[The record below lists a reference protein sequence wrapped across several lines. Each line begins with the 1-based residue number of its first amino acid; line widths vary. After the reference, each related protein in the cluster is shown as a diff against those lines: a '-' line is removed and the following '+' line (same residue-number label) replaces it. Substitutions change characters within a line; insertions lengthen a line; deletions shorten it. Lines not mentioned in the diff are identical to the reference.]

1 MNIFNTRN
9 QIEDKGLCFICI
21 FIQIDLESTKSLKF
35 LLLLSETLRY
45 TRLNTGGGIKM
56 TLTKKEFISQY
67 KTVFQSMFT
76 YTYEEGTAEQHYAA
90 LGIFIKNYLSTYW
103 QDTRESYIE
112 RGAKQVF
119 YFSMEFLPGRQLK
132 NNAYNLGILDVI
144 KEGLSELDL
153 SFETLEEAEAD
164 PALGNGGLGRL
175 ASCFMESLASLSIP
189 GHGNG
194 IRYQYGLFR
203 QKFVDGYQVEVPENW
218 LRNRNVWET
227 RNDKSTCMVRF
238 GGNVWL
244 EQNDYG
250 HYEVKYENTL
260 NVLAVPY
267 DTPMVGYHNNKINN
281 LRLWSAEIPVEEEA
295 NYHTLDEIQPISE
308 ITQVLYPDDS
318 NYEGQLLRLK
328 QEYFMVSA
336 GVQSIIRH
344 FRKYN
349 VPRKNIP
356 DKVAIHIN
364 DTHPALVIPELMRIL
379 MDEEHLTWEQAWEIT
394 QKTCS
399 YTNHTILREALE
411 KWPIDMMKELL
422 PRIYMIIEEL
432 NRRFVEHH
440 LPLYGERIT
449 WQTAILQNGVVNM
462 AHLAVIG
469 SHSVNGVAKLHSE
482 ILMND
487 VLKDFFEIYPER
499 FNNKTNGI
507 TQRRWVHLANPELT
521 KLLDEKIGEQWKT
534 NPSELKVFKSFEK
547 DEETLERLAAIKLEN
562 KKILAAHIEKVKGFK
577 VNPHA
582 VFDVQIKRLHAYKRQ
597 HLNALNIL
605 YRYLEIKKNPNK
617 EVVPRVFIFGAK
629 AAPSYVYAKQII
641 KVINSLA
648 ELVNNDPDIG
658 DKLKIVF
665 FENYGV
671 SLAEKIIPAADV
683 SEQISLASMEASGT
697 SNMKLMANGALTLAT
712 LDGANIEIK
721 DFVGDDNIFIFGM
734 TDKEVY
740 ELKAKQTYNARALYD
755 SDDRIRRV
763 LDALVDGTI
772 PGLQGEG
779 HAIVE
784 SLLQYNDEYFV
795 LEDFSSYVD
804 AQDKVDDLYR
814 DQSEWTR
821 KSLLNIASSAP
832 FSADYTIKKYADD
845 IWKVKQYYKDAE
857 GVQPLDEPLA

>member
-1 MNIFNTRN
+1 MN
-9 QIEDKGLCFICI
+9 
-21 FIQIDLESTKSLKF
+21 
-35 LLLLSETLRY
+35 
-45 TRLNTGGGIKM
+45 
-56 TLTKKEFISQY
+56 LTVQEFIEEY
-67 KTVFQSMFT
+67 KTQFQTMFA
-76 YTYEEGTAEQHYAA
+76 YSYEEGTTEQHYTA
-90 LGIFIKNYLSTYW
+90 LGIFIKNYLSRHW
-103 QDTRESYIE
+103 KETRESYIKE
-112 RGAKQVF
+112 GAKQVY
-119 YFSMEFLPGRQLK
+119 YFSMEFLPGRQLR
-132 NNAYNLGILDVI
+132 NNAYNLGILDII
-144 KEGLSELDL
+144 KEGLTELDL
-153 SFETLEEAEAD
+153 SFDSIAEAEAD

-175 ASCFMESLASLSIP
+175 ASCFMDSLASLSIP
-189 GHGNG
+189 GNGNG

-227 RNDKSTCMVRF
+227 RNNKSTCLVRF

-244 EQNDYG
+244 EPNDKGY
-250 HYEVKYENTL
+250 YEAKYENTL

-267 DTPMVGYHNNKINN
+267 DTPMVGYRNNKVNN

-356 DKVAIHIN
+356 DKIAIHIN
-364 DTHPALVIPELMRIL
+364 DTHPALAIPELMRIL
-379 MDEEHLTWEQAWEIT
+379 MDEEHLTWDQAWEIT

-422 PRIYMIIEEL
+422 PRIYMIIEEI
-432 NRRFVEHH
+432 NRRFVDYH

-469 SHSVNGVAKLHSE
+469 SHSVNGVAKLHTD
-482 ILMND
+482 ILMSD

-521 KLLDEKIGEQWKT
+521 ALIDEKIGEEWKR
-534 NPSELKVFKSFEK
+534 NPAELKVFKGFEQ
-547 DEETLERLAAIKLEN
+547 DEETLKQVAEIKLNNKKRLADY
-562 KKILAAHIEKVKGFK
+562 IEEVKGIQ
-577 VNPHA
+577 VNPRA
-582 VFDVQIKRLHAYKRQ
+582 LFDVQIKRLHAYKRQ
-597 HLNALNIL
+597 HLNALHIL
-605 YRYLEIKKNPNK
+605 HRYLEIKRNPDK

-641 KVINSLA
+641 KVINSIA
-648 ELVNNDPDIG
+648 DLVNNDPDIG
-658 DKLKIVF
+658 DKLKVVF

-671 SLAEKIIPAADV
+671 SLAEKIIPAADIG
-683 SEQISLASMEASGT
+683 EQISLASMEASGT
-697 SNMKLMANGALTLAT
+697 SNMKLMANGALTMAT

-721 DFVGDDNIFIFGM
+721 DFVGEDNIFIFGL

-740 ELKAKQTYNARALYD
+740 ELKANQSYQSKELYETNEQL
-755 SDDRIRRV
+755 RRV
-763 LDALVDGTI
+763 LDALKDGTI
-772 PGLQGEG
+772 PGLNGEG
-779 HAIVE
+779 SAIFD
-784 SLLQYNDEYFV
+784 SLVHYNDEYFV
-795 LEDFSSYVD
+795 LKDFESYVD
-804 AQDKVDDLYR
+804 AQNRADALYAKPM
-814 DQSEWTR
+814 EWTR

-832 FSADYTIKKYADD
+832 FSADYTIKRYADD
-845 IWKVKQYYKDAE
+845 IWKVKQYFTGDE

>member
-1 MNIFNTRN
+1 MEVTVKQFV
-9 QIEDKGLCFICI
+9 
-21 FIQIDLESTKSLKF
+21 
-35 LLLLSETLRY
+35 
-45 TRLNTGGGIKM
+45 
-56 TLTKKEFISQY
+56 KEFKQQ
-67 KTVFQSMFT
+67 FQSM
-76 YTYEEGTAEQHYAA
+76 YAYSYEEGSNEQLYNA
-90 LGIFIKNYLSTYW
+90 LGLLVKNYISSYWKETREKYIKNSV
-103 QDTRESYIE
+103 
-112 RGAKQVF
+112 KQVY
-119 YFSMEFLPGRQLK
+119 YFSMEFLPGRQLRS
-132 NNAYNLGILDVI
+132 NAYNLGLLDVV
-144 KEGLSELDL
+144 KEGLSELEL
-153 SFETLEEAEAD
+153 SFDQLAEAEAD

-175 ASCFMESLASLSIP
+175 ASCFMDSLASL
-189 GHGNG
+189 GMAGNGNG

-203 QKFVDGYQVEVPENW
+203 QKFVDGYQVELPENW
-218 LRNRNVWET
+218 LRYRNVWET

-244 EQNDYG
+244 EENHQG
-250 HYEVKYENTL
+250 HLVPHYENTL

-267 DTPMVGYHNNKINN
+267 DTPMVGYRNDTVNN

-295 NYHTLDEIQPISE
+295 NYHTIEETEPIKE

-318 NYEGQLLRLK
+318 NYEGRLLRLK

-364 DTHPALVIPELMRIL
+364 DTHPALVVPELMRIL
-379 MDEEHLTWEQAWEIT
+379 IDEEHLSWEQAWEIT
-394 QKTCS
+394 FKTCS

-422 PRIYMIIEEL
+422 PRIYMIIEEI
-432 NRRFVEHH
+432 NNRFVENT

-469 SHSVNGVAKLHSE
+469 SHSVNGVAKLHTD

-487 VLKDFFEIYPER
+487 VLKDFFELYPER

-521 KLLDEKIGEQWKT
+521 KLIDEKIGENWKLT
-534 NPSELKVFKSFEK
+534 PSELKVFKGFEK
-547 DEETLERLAAIKLEN
+547 DKDTLNKLTDVKLKNKKRLADYIKE
-562 KKILAAHIEKVKGFK
+562 VKGIT
-577 VNPHA
+577 VDPNA
-582 VFDVQIKRLHAYKRQ
+582 LFDVQIKRLHAYKRQ
-597 HLNALNIL
+597 HLNLLHIL
-605 YRYLEIKKNPNK
+605 HRYLEIKADPSADY
-617 EVVPRVFIFGAK
+617 VPRVFIFGAK
-629 AAPSYVYAKQII
+629 AAPSYHYAKQII

-648 ELVNNDPDIG
+648 DLVNNDPDVG

-671 SLAEKIIPAADV
+671 SLAEKIIPAADI

-721 DFVGDDNIFIFGM
+721 DFVGEENLFVFGLSS
-734 TDKEVY
+734 KEVY
-740 ELKAKQTYNARALYD
+740 ELKANQSYQARELYE
-755 SDDRIRRV
+755 SNPKLKNV
-763 LDALVDGTI
+763 LDALTSGTI
-772 PGLQGEG
+772 PNLQDEG
-779 HAIVE
+779 YALFD
-784 SLLQYNDEYFV
+784 SLVNFNDEYFV
-795 LEDFSSYVD
+795 LKDFASYVE
-804 AQDKVDDLYR
+804 AQNKVDDLYK
-814 DQSEWTR
+814 DQNEWAR

-832 FSADYTIKKYADD
+832 FSADYTIQRYADD
-845 IWKVKQYYKDAE
+845 IWKVRSCVEEDE
-857 GVQPLDEPLA
+857 GVHLVDEPLY